1 MSHSKFSDHFP
12 APEPLIVS
20 STALSTR
27 ERLSALADDE
37 LGADEL
43 AALLD
48 ACREDG
54 AALRC
59 WTTYQLIGEALRLPA
74 QAAVRVP
81 EQTAVRPSA
90 QAAGV
95 AGMTG
100 ASGATGTAS
109 AVVEAEL
116 AFVSRLSQRLAQE
129 VVAEARY
136 GLATATATATATEPV
151 PALVP
156 VPRQPAAALVHH
168 RGPAANDGSL
178 RWKLVAGIASVV
190 AVSAIA
196 WNALGLLVPASAP
209 QMAQAVSTQIL
220 VASPQGTMVRDARL
234 DELLAAHKQ
243 FAATSALQESSGFLR
258 QAAFE
263 MPQMAPA
270 DR

>member
-12 APEPLIVS
+12 APERLTVNRA
-20 STALSTR
+20 ALSIR

-37 LGADEL
+37 LAADEV

-59 WTTYQLIGEALRLPA
+59 WATYQLIGEALRSPA
-74 QAAVRVP
+74 QAAVG
-81 EQTAVRPSA
+81 E
-90 QAAGV
+90 AGI
-95 AGMTG
+95 
-100 ASGATGTAS
+100 AS
-109 AVVEAEL
+109 AVVDAEL
-116 AFVSRLSQRLAQE
+116 AFVNRLSQRLAQE

-136 GLATATATATATEPV
+136 GLATEPV
-151 PALVP
+151 PAPALVP
-156 VPRQPAAALVHH
+156 VSRQPAAALAHH
-168 RGPAANDGSL
+168 RGPAANDGGW
-178 RWKLVAGIASVV
+178 RWKLVAGVASLA

-196 WNALGLLVPASAP
+196 WNALGLLAPASAP
-209 QMAQAVSTQIL
+209 QMVQTASTQIL

-243 FAATSALQESSGFLR
+243 FAATSALQESSGFVH